1 MPRKAKRIRRQIS
14 NNTSSRAHP
23 IYFELLAMQLSKQK
37 YQSWFDILPEEIKTV
52 IWREY
57 FKTPLLQ
64 IQEFGMYRG
73 IIRIYMQKHIH
84 KNYYD
89 DVKYSRDGKFVVLR
103 YAANMRNY
111 RIANDKDY
119 THENIV
125 SLFSSY
131 DTQTKERTYYKIFDE
146 AIVTNVKSL
155 YGLCKAVPEDWD
167 YIGRA
172 EDIVA
177 GKYTYN

>member
-1 MPRKAKRIRRQIS
+1 MARKARRIKRRVSESPR
-14 NNTSSRAHP
+14 HP
-23 IYFELLAMQLSKQK
+23 VYYQLLALQLSRQRQ
-37 YQSWFDILPEEIKTV
+37 QSWFDILPEDIKNM

-64 IQEFGMYRG
+64 IREFGMYRG

-84 KNYYD
+84 RNYYD
-89 DVKYSRDGKFVVLR
+89 DVKYSRDGKHVVLR
-103 YAANMRNY
+103 YATDMGHYHISNEEH
-111 RIANDKDY
+111 D
-119 THENIV
+119 THSHII

-131 DTQTKERTYYKIFDE
+131 DPHTKERTYYKIFDE
-146 AIVTNVKSL
+146 SIVTNVRSL
-155 YGLCKAVPEDWD
+155 YGLCKAVPENWD

>member
-1 MPRKAKRIRRQIS
+1 MRIKRYVYE
-14 NNTSSRAHP
+14 NTRHP
-23 IYFELLAMQLSKQK
+23 IYYQLLALQLSKQK
-37 YQSWFDILPEEIKTV
+37 PQSWMDILPEDIKNV

-57 FKTPLLQ
+57 FKAPLLQ
-64 IQEFGMYRG
+64 IREFGMYRG

-89 DVKYSRDGKFVVLR
+89 DVKYSRDGRHVVLR
-103 YAANMRNY
+103 CATNMKQHCIVNEEQ
-111 RIANDKDY
+111 D
-119 THENIV
+119 THYNIV

-131 DTQTKERTYYKIFDE
+131 DTQTRERTYYKIFDDS
-146 AIVTNVKSL
+146 IVTNVKSL
-155 YGLCKAVPEDWD
+155 YGLCKAVPENWD